1 MSIKPLDPHTITF
14 EESLDL
20 YAAKLQKDADK
31 NIAEFKNG
39 IKILNGP
46 YGPYIT
52 DGKKNARIAKDVDP
66 TGITEAEA
74 KKLLAAA
81 PAKKRAFRRKTA
93 AK

>member
-1 MSIKPLDPHTITF
+1 M
-14 EESLDL
+14 EEAMDL

-31 NIAEFKNG
+31 HINAFASG
-39 IKILNGP
+39 LKILNGP

-66 TGITEAEA
+66 TTITEAEA

-81 PAKKRAFRRKTA
+81 PAKKRSFKRKK